1 MNKMYVY
8 RNATVEYLFKNIEIK
23 YSNYNDLNIAED
35 DMDILILYMLPY
47 TYSANELLNAIDDF
61 RKKVEYISSKY
72 KERNIYAITLENYY
86 YENFIVG
93 DDAVNNAINE
103 YNHFLYSKKN
113 IKVIDISNFYKENKD
128 VFDLKY
134 YYVYDAIINPK
145 LSEVFENFIVNR
157 IKLLTKPRKKC
168 LVLDL
173 DNTLWGGILGEDGI
187 SELKISGTYPGNC
200 FNGFQKLV
208 LELKKQGI
216 ILCICSKNNYEDVI
230 DCFNKRDDLILSLED
245 FTILKINWNNKKDE
259 IMNISKELNI
269 GLDSIVFIDDN
280 PRERE
285 IVNSLGE
292 VTVLDFPE
300 SPYLLCDFFEKKF
313 RKYFSAY
320 LITDED
326 KNKSIQYI
334 NKIKNDKLRK
344 EYQSDEDYIKQL
356 EIKIICEEMNEYNID
371 RIEQLINK
379 SNQFNL
385 TTKRYLK
392 KDLLNMNNSIIYSI
406 RVIDKF
412 GDLGITGISIVDI
425 DNNSAYI
432 TSFLLS
438 CRILGRKIENEF
450 LKIII
455 NEMYKRNI
463 STIIA
468 EYIPTKKNMQVCDF
482 YSNNGFKI
490 IESNNKHTL
499 YNYKISNKISY
510 NSNYSVEVK
519 NGR

>member
-1 MNKMYVY
+1 
-8 RNATVEYLFKNIEIK
+8 
-23 YSNYNDLNIAED
+23 
-35 DMDILILYMLPY
+35 
-47 TYSANELLNAIDDF
+47 
-61 RKKVEYISSKY
+61 
-72 KERNIYAITLENYY
+72 
-86 YENFIVG
+86 
-93 DDAVNNAINE
+93 
-103 YNHFLYSKKN
+103 
-113 IKVIDISNFYKENKD
+113 
-128 VFDLKY
+128 
-134 YYVYDAIINPK
+134 
-145 LSEVFENFIVNR
+145 
-157 IKLLTKPRKKC
+157 
-168 LVLDL
+168 
-173 DNTLWGGILGEDGI
+173 
-187 SELKISGTYPGNC
+187 
-200 FNGFQKLV
+200 
-208 LELKKQGI
+208 
-216 ILCICSKNNYEDVI
+216 
-230 DCFNKRDDLILSLED
+230 
-245 FTILKINWNNKKDE
+245 
-259 IMNISKELNI
+259 
-269 GLDSIVFIDDN
+269 
-280 PRERE
+280 
-285 IVNSLGE
+285 
-292 VTVLDFPE
+292 
-300 SPYLLCDFFEKKF
+300 
-313 RKYFSAY
+313 
-320 LITDED
+320 
-326 KNKSIQYI
+326 
-334 NKIKNDKLRK
+334 
-344 EYQSDEDYIKQL
+344 
-356 EIKIICEEMNEYNID
+356 MNEYNID

-432 TSFLLS
+432 TAFLLS

-482 YSNNGFKI
+482 YSNKGFKI